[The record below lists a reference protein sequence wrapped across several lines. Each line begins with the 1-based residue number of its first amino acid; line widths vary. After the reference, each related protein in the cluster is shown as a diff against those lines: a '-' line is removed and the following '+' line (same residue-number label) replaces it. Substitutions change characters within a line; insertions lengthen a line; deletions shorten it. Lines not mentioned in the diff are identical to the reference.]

1 MPPPSGFPVVID
13 ADFVTNLRQASER
26 LYVGGAGAITSTAV
40 EFRVAVDLHG
50 ARDFTW
56 PAREAAYAAL
66 VARGGV
72 LLRWPVPDGLD
83 LPDVLL
89 DAAWLATRGFGPVLI
104 SCAAGISRSVSLAYA
119 ILALE
124 LDLLHEDALTRVALG
139 PGEKGPAPGPLASAR
154 DWVERRRANGRRAY
168 VRG

>member
-1 MPPPSGFPVVID
+1 MSPTSAFPVVVD
-13 ADFVTNLRQASER
+13 GNYATNLRRASER
-26 LYVGGAGAITSTAV
+26 LYVGGAGAITSEV
-40 EFRVAVDLHG
+40 VQFNVAVDLHG
-50 ARDFTW
+50 AQDFTW
-56 PAREAAYAAL
+56 PEREAAYAAL

-72 LLRWPVPDGLD
+72 LLRWPVPDGGGLS
-83 LPDVLL
+83 DVLF

-124 LDLLHEDALTRVALG
+124 LDLLHEDALARVALG
-139 PGEKGPAPGPLASAR
+139 PGEKGPAPATLASAR